1 MGALNIL
8 AKTAKAANEA
18 DKALPLRLARAA
30 PKSQAEI
37 DADRDRIMGNFTD
50 SVNRYKKV
58 IAENAIR
65 SGEISIFRKR

>member
-1 MGALNIL
+1 
-8 AKTAKAANEA
+8 
-18 DKALPLRLARAA
+18 
-30 PKSQAEI
+30 
-37 DADRDRIMGNFTD
+37 MGNFTD